1 VAITP
6 VNDFFERYVSADLAT
21 PNHQKMS
28 AKIFAETTLK
38 SLVAKRSVII
48 GGQKTSVSL
57 EDPFWNDLKEIAYFQ
72 RATLSQVVEEIDRAR
87 QHNNLS
93 SAIRLF
99 VLDQVRMHGD
109 PWRYSRVRHP
119 AKRRI
124 SALGDEA
131 DV

>member
-1 VAITP
+1 
-6 VNDFFERYVSADLAT
+6 
-21 PNHQKMS
+21 MS
-28 AKIFAETTLK
+28 AKIFVETVLK

-48 GGQKTSVSL
+48 GGRKTSVSL

-72 RATLSQVVEEIDRAR
+72 RATLSQMVEEIDRAR
-87 QHNNLS
+87 QHTNLS

-99 VLDQVRMHGD
+99 VLDQVHTHGD
-109 PWRYSRVRHP
+109 PWRYSRIRRP

-124 SALGDEA
+124 SALGDEV

>member
-1 VAITP
+1 
-6 VNDFFERYVSADLAT
+6 
-21 PNHQKMS
+21 MS
-28 AKIFAETTLK
+28 AKSFAETTLK

-109 PWRYSRVRHP
+109 PWRYSRVRRP

-124 SALGDEA
+124 PAVGDES

>member
-1 VAITP
+1 
-6 VNDFFERYVSADLAT
+6 
-21 PNHQKMS
+21 MS
-28 AKIFAETTLK
+28 AKIFVETTLK

-57 EDPFWNDLKEIAYFQ
+57 KDRFWNDLKEIAYFQ

-109 PWRYSRVRHP
+109 PWRSRIRRP
-119 AKRRI
+119 AKQRI

>member
-1 VAITP
+1 
-6 VNDFFERYVSADLAT
+6 
-21 PNHQKMS
+21 MS
-28 AKIFAETTLK
+28 TEILAETTLK
-38 SLVAKRSVII
+38 SLIAKRSVII
-48 GGQKTSVSL
+48 AGQKTSVSL
-57 EDPFWNDLKEIAYFQ
+57 EDTFWNDLKEIAYFQ

-119 AKRRI
+119 AKQRI
-124 SALGDEA
+124 PTPGGDA

>member
-1 VAITP
+1 MRK
-6 VNDFFERYVSADLAT
+6 F
-21 PNHQKMS
+21 
-28 AKIFAETTLK
+28 FAETTLK

-48 GGQKTSVSL
+48 GGHKTSVSL

-109 PWRYSRVRHP
+109 PWRYSRVRRP
-119 AKRRI
+119 TKRRI
-124 SALGDEA
+124 PAVGDES

>member
-1 VAITP
+1 
-6 VNDFFERYVSADLAT
+6 
-21 PNHQKMS
+21 MS
-28 AKIFAETTLK
+28 TKIFAETTLK
-38 SLVAKRSVII
+38 SLVAKRSVMI

-87 QHNNLS
+87 QHDNMS

-109 PWRYSRVRHP
+109 PWRYSRIRRL
-119 AKRRI
+119 AKRHI

>member
-1 VAITP
+1 
-6 VNDFFERYVSADLAT
+6 
-21 PNHQKMS
+21 MS
-28 AKIFAETTLK
+28 AKIFAETNLK

-57 EDPFWNDLKEIAYFQ
+57 ESPFWKDLKEIAYFQ

>member
-1 VAITP
+1 
-6 VNDFFERYVSADLAT
+6 
-21 PNHQKMS
+21 MS
-28 AKIFAETTLK
+28 AKAFWRRPLK
-38 SLVAKRSVII
+38 SVVAKRSVIV

-72 RATLSQVVEEIDRAR
+72 RATLSQVVEEIARAR

-99 VLDQVRMHGD
+99 VLDQVRMHGN
-109 PWRYSRVRHP
+109 PWRYSRVRRP
-119 AKRRI
+119 AKRHI
-124 SALGDEA
+124 PALADEA